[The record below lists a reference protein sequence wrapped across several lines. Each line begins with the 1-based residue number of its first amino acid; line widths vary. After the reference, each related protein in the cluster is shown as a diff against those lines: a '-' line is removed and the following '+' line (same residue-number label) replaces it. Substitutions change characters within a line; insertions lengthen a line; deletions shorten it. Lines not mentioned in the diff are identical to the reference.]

1 MSLAAL
7 KLNPAIAK
15 PTSNGQVHCIVCNV
29 QVKPKIWT
37 AHVNGKKHKD
47 SCERLKQQ
55 LVSSTKRPNEASLP
69 HNDAPP
75 IKKARGEVLLCA
87 EKYGFRITCSLED
100 TQPVASSNGVLPPD
114 FFDEE
119 PGLSIQTPW
128 QKNKGGENPA
138 LRDRKGIIEGVPQG
152 FFDDKRRD
160 GMVRETIENEA
171 QMNEEYDRLMR
182 ELNEKNIEE
191 EAKAEQEDERD
202 ALLRDIANA
211 DEQMEKL
218 MRLNAMEKLKE
229 ARLREA
235 REKAAIQENDDEESG
250 DEDIDF
256 TNWRAKRVL

>member
-1 MSLAAL
+1 MSLASL

-15 PTSNGQVHCIVCNV
+15 PTSNGQVHCIVCNT

-55 LVSSTKRPNEASLP
+55 LASGAKRPHELSVPQNGTPPVKKMKEEP
-69 HNDAPP
+69 EPAP
-75 IKKARGEVLLCA
+75 
-87 EKYGFRITCSLED
+87 
-100 TQPVASSNGVLPPD
+100 SSNGGLPSD

-128 QKNKGGENPA
+128 QKNKDAENA
-138 LRDRKGIIEGVPQG
+138 LLRNRKGVIEGVPQG
-152 FFDDKRRD
+152 FFDDKKRD
-160 GMVRETIENEA
+160 GMVKETIENEA

-191 EAKAEQEDERD
+191 EAKADEEDERE
-202 ALLRDIANA
+202 ARLRDIANA
-211 DEQMEKL
+211 DEQMEKW

-229 ARLREA
+229 ARLQEA
-235 REKAAIQENDDEESG
+235 REKAAVQEDDDEGSG

-256 TNWRAKRVL
+256 NNWRAKRVL

>member
-55 LVSSTKRPNEASLP
+55 LVSSTKRPNEVSLP
-69 HNDAPP
+69 HNGAPP
-75 IKKARGEVLLCA
+75 IKKAR
-87 EKYGFRITCSLED
+87 ED

-235 REKAAIQENDDEESG
+235 REKAAIQENDDEGSG